1 MKLSMSSLDIMVCV
15 RELKKAVGAR
25 VDKVYELAGAFV
37 LQLRVPERG
46 RQDLLIEPGRRVHLT
61 GVEYKFPKQPSM
73 YAMLLRKHLAN
84 AQLVAVGQPGF
95 ERIVEFEF
103 QGREKHVLIAELF
116 GAGNLVLCDETRTIV
131 QPYRSEAWRHRVIK
145 AGTEYKYPP
154 SRGDIHDLNL
164 SGLSEALAGAPD
176 VVRGLA
182 VNLGVGGQLAEEICA
197 RAKVNKTSALAVL
210 SEAEL
215 KAVLDAASGLLN
227 QEPSPQIVHDDG
239 KPVDVLP
246 FDFAMYLGKRVKR
259 FATFDEALDEYFSA
273 LTVRSAAA
281 KQKER
286 IEGKLEAIRKRLVEQ
301 EERLNKLE
309 AEAVEAK
316 SRADLITTHHAL
328 IDEALRRLTE
338 FRRGGWPAAT
348 KKLGEAQARREP
360 WAKPIKKVDTKTGA
374 VEVELESQLIPLDL
388 RVSSFENAS
397 KLYKRYK
404 QMSEKAAGARE
415 AVERTKGELERL
427 SAEAEVEA
435 PAPAVRRRRK
445 LKWFERFKWFISSD
459 GLLVIAGRDAATNR
473 EIVEKHMEPADRYLH
488 ADIVGAPYVVVKSA
502 GKEVSQATLKEAA
515 EFAAMHSRA
524 WREGLGG
531 LDVYWVLP
539 EQVSKQAPSGEYL
552 PRGSYMIR
560 GKRNFLKVP
569 VRAAVGVVTVEGEP
583 LVVCGPLSVVEQ
595 QSKVAVQ
602 IVPGS
607 VKKSDLARKVQA
619 QLRAA
624 GAEVSIDE
632 LMRALPPGKGEI
644 KKQKL

>member
-1 MKLSMSSLDIMVCV
+1 MSSLDIMVCV

-488 ADIVGAPYVVVKSA
+488 ADIVGAPHVVVKSA